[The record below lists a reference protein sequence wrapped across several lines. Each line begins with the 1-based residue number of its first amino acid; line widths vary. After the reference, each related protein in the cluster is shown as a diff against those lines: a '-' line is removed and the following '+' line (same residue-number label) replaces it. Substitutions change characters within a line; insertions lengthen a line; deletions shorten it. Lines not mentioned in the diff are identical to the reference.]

1 MKTIRFLAK
10 YIRGYWKDTI
20 LTWAMVFVESACE
33 VLIAFFMQF
42 LINAI
47 KALESNSATEVYIY
61 TGVIAGLAIVAA
73 LTGIGSGYFASSA
86 AAGFGKNLRQAMFEQ
101 IQTYSFSNIDKFSTS
116 SIVTR
121 TTTDV
126 TNVQNA
132 FQMIIRTV
140 IRSPLLAIFSTVMC
154 FVTEWKLAWIF
165 LIIMPVVLTV
175 LILIAR
181 VVHPIFK
188 RIFDTYD
195 SLNEYVQED
204 VDGIRVIK
212 SFNREDYEKERF
224 NKVSDF
230 IYRNFVRAE
239 TILAGNSPTISFA
252 AYAVIIIIAV
262 LGANIIVSSNATEMD
277 VGALS
282 TLITYAQQI
291 LMALMMLSMIYVMIT
306 IARNSAERIKE
317 IIVEEPEIVSPKN
330 AIKEI
335 KNGDVEFRNVN
346 FAYSGDKNV
355 IHDINAVVPSGA
367 MIGILGPTGSG
378 KTTLTSLLGRLF
390 DVKEPSEVIVSGHN
404 VKEYDLVSLRDSVA
418 VVLQKNTL
426 FTGTIRENLKWGNE
440 KASDEEIMFAC
451 DAAQVT
457 PFLKEFP
464 DGLDTMLTEGGTN
477 VSGGQKQRLCIARAL
492 LKNPKILILDDS
504 TSACDTHTD
513 ALIREALQ
521 SKRKD
526 ITKFIIAQRVL
537 SVKDCDEI
545 WVMDEGRII
554 NRGTNEE
561 LMQTSQVYRDLV
573 ESQLGGD
580 FDAPAAD

>member
-1 MKTIRFLAK
+1 MKTIRFLAG
-10 YIRGYWKDTI
+10 YIRGFWKDTI
-20 LTWAMVFVESACE
+20 LTWVMVFIESACE
-33 VLIAFFMQF
+33 VLIAFFMQY
-42 LINAI
+42 LINSI
-47 KALESNSATEVYIY
+47 NSLEGNGASNVYMY
-61 TGVIAGLAIVAA
+61 AGIIGALAIVAA
-73 LTGIGSGYFASSA
+73 FTGIGAGYFASSA

-101 IQTYSFSNIDKFSTS
+101 IQKYSFSNIDKFSTS

-132 FQMIIRTV
+132 FQMLIRTV
-140 IRSPLLAIFSTVMC
+140 IRSPLLAIFATVMC
-154 FVTEWKLAWIF
+154 FVTQWQLAWIF
-165 LIIMPVVLTV
+165 LVIMPIVLGA
-175 LILIAR
+175 LIIIAT
-181 VVHPIFK
+181 VVHPIFVK
-188 RIFDTYD
+188 IFDTYD
-195 SLNEYVQED
+195 NLNEYVQED
-204 VDGIRVIK
+204 VDGIRVVK
-212 SFNREDYEKERF
+212 SFNREDYQGERF
-224 NKVSDF
+224 NNVSAF
-230 IYRNFVRAE
+230 IYRNFVKAE
-239 TILAGNSPTISFA
+239 TILAGNNPIVSFA
-252 AYAVIIIIAV
+252 SYAAIIVIAV
-262 LGANIIVSSNATEMD
+262 VGANIIVSSNTTDMD
-277 VGALS
+277 VGSLS
-282 TLITYAQQI
+282 TLVTYAQQI

-317 IIVEEPEIVSPKN
+317 IIIEEPEITTPIN
-330 AIKEI
+330 AITEI
-335 KNGDVEFRNVN
+335 VNGDVEFKHVSY
-346 FAYSGDKNV
+346 AYSEGKDI
-355 IHDINAVVPSGA
+355 IHDVSAKVPAGS

-378 KTTLTSLLGRLF
+378 KTTLTSLLARLF
-390 DVKEPSEVIVSGHN
+390 DVKSPSEVIVAGHN

-440 KASDEEIMFAC
+440 NATDEEIMLAC

-457 PFLKEFP
+457 PFLKDLPE
-464 DGLDTMLTEGGTN
+464 GLDTMLVEGGTN

-521 SKRKD
+521 NKRKD

-545 WVMDEGRII
+545 WVMNEGRII
-554 NRGTNEE
+554 DRGTDRE
-561 LMQTSQVYRDLV
+561 LMKTSQVYRELV

-580 FDAPAAD
+580 FDAPAD